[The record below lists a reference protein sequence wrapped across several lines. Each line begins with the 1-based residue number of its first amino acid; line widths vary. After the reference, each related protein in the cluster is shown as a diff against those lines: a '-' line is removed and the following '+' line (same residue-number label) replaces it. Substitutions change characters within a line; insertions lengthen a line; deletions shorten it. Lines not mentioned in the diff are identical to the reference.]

1 MNFSVAIGLMAD
13 GLLRPF
19 FGLSLDR
26 FGFKKN
32 YVIVSI
38 FIIFMLATISF
49 TRCLVPAYLPY
60 VAIFLSMIAFEN
72 IMLAATVSQIFGL
85 HSGG

>member
-1 MNFSVAIGLMAD
+1 MAD

-26 FGFKKN
+26 YGFKKN
-32 YVIVSI
+32 YFIVSI
-38 FIIFMLATISF
+38 VLIIMLATISL

-60 VAIFLSMIAFEN
+60 VAIMLSLIAFEN
-72 IMLAATVSQIFGL
+72 IMLAATVS
-85 HSGG
+85 